1 MSCLIIGMR
10 PVQSLVKQIQL
21 ILQEYL
27 ASGDVSEAQRCLK
40 ELEVNRRNY
49 LLNKPIVERVNV
61 VFLVN
66 LCFFNLRIIQK
77 DIGYWQ
83 FVCS

>member
-66 LCFFNLRIIQK
+66 LCFFI
-77 DIGYWQ
+77 YE
-83 FVCS
+83 